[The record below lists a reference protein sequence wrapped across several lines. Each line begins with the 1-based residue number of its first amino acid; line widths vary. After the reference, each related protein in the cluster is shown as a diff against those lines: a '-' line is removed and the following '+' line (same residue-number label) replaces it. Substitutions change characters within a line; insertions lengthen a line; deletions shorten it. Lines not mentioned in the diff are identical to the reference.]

1 MACRRPP
8 PPCEPSDAD
17 RGAERRR
24 RAAASHQRVLYDA
37 TQEERTLTPR
47 TWSAGRATKVARPVA
62 PGPYEQVARDQHS
75 FRQEAAEHKRHVD
88 NMWHEEHG
96 IDFNVFNF
104 LLEGR
109 LKDRGIPTAH
119 YVSPSVY
126 AWRRSRTKRVARSA
140 DVIFCLFPFEPVF
153 YTGLPVKAIFV
164 GHPLAHEITELD
176 TRADKQEW
184 ARVQLGVADSD
195 VILAMLPGS
204 RGSEIELMLEPFL
217 QAAEIIQASF
227 SAQNKAVKVIIPCIN
242 LAREEQVRKG
252 MESTP
257 QLDIHIHK
265 GQARLALLACDAAL
279 VKSGTSTLEAMLL
292 KRPMVVSYRLG
303 YWSHWVARLLVK
315 TTYVAMPNILSNKKL
330 VPELLQDDAQPE
342 GLAQALL
349 SELANSR
356 SNEQYFE
363 PFANMRKVL
372 EDGEFGLGA
381 SKTAAQGIV
390 DLLQEKGRL

>member
-1 MACRRPP
+1 M
-8 PPCEPSDAD
+8 
-17 RGAERRR
+17 
-24 RAAASHQRVLYDA
+24 
-37 TQEERTLTPR
+37 TLTIGLV
-47 TWSAGRATKVARPVA
+47 AGEASGDNLAAGLMAALKSHPAMSDGVRFLGVGGPAMLAQGLEPLASIDELSVNGFKEPILRLPQLWKLYRRLATTF
-62 PGPYEQVARDQHS
+62 EQ
-75 FRQEAAEHKRHVD
+75 ENVD
-88 NMWHEEHG
+88 AFIG

-242 LAREEQVRKG
+242 LAREEQVRMG

-257 QLDIHIHK
+257 QLDIHIHQ
-265 GQARLALLACDAAL
+265 GPGRLALLACDAAL

-303 YWSHWVARLLVK
+303 YWSHWIARLLVK
-315 TTYVAMPNILSNKKL
+315 TTYVAMPNILSNKEL

>member
-1 MACRRPP
+1 M
-8 PPCEPSDAD
+8 
-17 RGAERRR
+17 
-24 RAAASHQRVLYDA
+24 
-37 TQEERTLTPR
+37 TLTIGLV
-47 TWSAGRATKVARPVA
+47 AGEASGDNLAAGLMAALKSHPAMSDGVRFLGVG
-62 PGPYEQVARDQHS
+62 GPAMLAQGLEPLASIDELSVNGFKEPILRLPQLWKLYRRLGTTFEQ
-75 FRQEAAEHKRHVD
+75 ENVD
-88 NMWHEEHG
+88 AFIG

-242 LAREEQVRKG
+242 LAREEQVRMG

-257 QLDIHIHK
+257 QLDIHIHQ
-265 GQARLALLACDAAL
+265 GPGRLALLACDAAL

-303 YWSHWVARLLVK
+303 YWSHWIARLLVK
-315 TTYVAMPNILSNKKL
+315 TTYVAMPNILSNKEL

>member
-1 MACRRPP
+1 M
-8 PPCEPSDAD
+8 
-17 RGAERRR
+17 
-24 RAAASHQRVLYDA
+24 
-37 TQEERTLTPR
+37 TLTIGLV
-47 TWSAGRATKVARPVA
+47 AGEASGDNLAAGLMAALKSHPAMSDGVRFLGVGGPAMLAQGLEPLASIDELSVNGFKEPILRLPQLWKLYRRLATTF
-62 PGPYEQVARDQHS
+62 EQ
-75 FRQEAAEHKRHVD
+75 ENVD
-88 NMWHEEHG
+88 AFIG

-126 AWRRSRTKRVARSA
+126 AWRRGRTKRVARSA

-153 YTGLPVKAIFV
+153 YTDLPVKAIFV

-176 TRADKQEW
+176 TKSDKQQW

-315 TTYVAMPNILSNKKL
+315 TTYVAMPNILSNKEL

-342 GLAQALL
+342 DLAQALL

-356 SNEQYFE
+356 SNDQYFE

-372 EDGEFGLGA
+372 EDGELGLGA

-390 DLLQEKGRL
+390 DLLQKKGRL

>member
-1 MACRRPP
+1 M
-8 PPCEPSDAD
+8 
-17 RGAERRR
+17 
-24 RAAASHQRVLYDA
+24 
-37 TQEERTLTPR
+37 TLTIGLV
-47 TWSAGRATKVARPVA
+47 AGEASGDNLAAGLMAALKSHPAMSDGVRFLGVG
-62 PGPYEQVARDQHS
+62 GPAMLAQGLEPLASIDELSVNGFKEPILRLPQLWKLYRRLGTTFEQ
-75 FRQEAAEHKRHVD
+75 ENVD
-88 NMWHEEHG
+88 AFIG

-242 LAREEQVRKG
+242 LAREEQVRMG

-257 QLDIHIHK
+257 QLDIHIHQ
-265 GQARLALLACDAAL
+265 GPGRLALLACDAAL

-315 TTYVAMPNILSNKKL
+315 TTYVAMPNILSNKEL

>member
-1 MACRRPP
+1 
-8 PPCEPSDAD
+8 
-17 RGAERRR
+17 
-24 RAAASHQRVLYDA
+24 
-37 TQEERTLTPR
+37 
-47 TWSAGRATKVARPVA
+47 
-62 PGPYEQVARDQHS
+62 
-75 FRQEAAEHKRHVD
+75 
-88 NMWHEEHG
+88 
-96 IDFNVFNF
+96 VFNF

-126 AWRRSRTKRVARSA
+126 AWRRGRTKRVARSA

-153 YTGLPVKAIFV
+153 YTDLPVKAIFV

-242 LAREEQVRKG
+242 LAREEQVRMG

-257 QLDIHIHK
+257 QLDIHIHQ
-265 GQARLALLACDAAL
+265 GPGRLALLACDAAL

-303 YWSHWVARLLVK
+303 YWSHWIARLLVK
-315 TTYVAMPNILSNKKL
+315 TTYVAMPNILSNKEL

>member
-1 MACRRPP
+1 M
-8 PPCEPSDAD
+8 
-17 RGAERRR
+17 
-24 RAAASHQRVLYDA
+24 
-37 TQEERTLTPR
+37 TLTIGLV
-47 TWSAGRATKVARPVA
+47 AGEASGDNLAAGLMAALKSHPAMSDGVRFLGVG
-62 PGPYEQVARDQHS
+62 GPAMLAQGLEPLASIDELSVNGFKEPILRLPQLWKLYRRLGTTFEQ
-75 FRQEAAEHKRHVD
+75 ENVD
-88 NMWHEEHG
+88 AFIG

-176 TRADKQEW
+176 TKADKQQW

-242 LAREEQVRKG
+242 LAREEQVRMG

-257 QLDIHIHK
+257 QLDIHIHQ
-265 GQARLALLACDAAL
+265 GPGRLALLACDAAL

-303 YWSHWVARLLVK
+303 YWSHWIARLLVK
-315 TTYVAMPNILSNKKL
+315 TTYVAMPNILSNKEL

>member
-1 MACRRPP
+1 M
-8 PPCEPSDAD
+8 
-17 RGAERRR
+17 
-24 RAAASHQRVLYDA
+24 
-37 TQEERTLTPR
+37 TLTIGLV
-47 TWSAGRATKVARPVA
+47 AGEASGDNLAAGLMAALKSHPAMSDGVRFLGVG
-62 PGPYEQVARDQHS
+62 GPAMLAQGLEPLASIDELSVNGFKEPILRLPQLWKLYRRLGTTFEQ
-75 FRQEAAEHKRHVD
+75 ENVD
-88 NMWHEEHG
+88 VFIG

-126 AWRRSRTKRVARSA
+126 AWRRGRTKRVARSA

-153 YTGLPVKAIFV
+153 YTDLPVKAIFV

-176 TRADKQEW
+176 TKADKRQW

-315 TTYVAMPNILSNKKL
+315 TTYVAMPNILSNKEL